1 MRLDYLP
8 EEDEVAVVRAT
19 TALPADAVKPVVS
32 RAEILAFQRVVRR
45 LPIADA
51 VTRYAVK
58 LVRMSR
64 PLDGA
69 PDFIRQWVSYGA
81 SVRAAQALV
90 LGAKARALLQ
100 GRTNASFDDI
110 RALARPVLRHRILVN
125 FHAQSERVTT
135 DDLVGKLLDAVPLPR
150 SAL

>member
-1 MRLDYLP
+1 M
-8 EEDEVAVVRAT
+8 
-19 TALPADAVKPVVS
+19 
-32 RAEILAFQRVVRR
+32 RR
-45 LPIADA
+45 LSIADA